1 MPLSDG
7 NADIAYKLLEHS
19 ISVFRY
25 RPGMR
30 LSPDHIS
37 SDIRIGLTPT
47 RTALHWLHR
56 DGIIDHLPGQGFFVK
71 TPSVEEIRSLYRGN
85 MIQLVGSMVVH
96 SESQDNI
103 SKKQDAQSAAA
114 PTWQGFVRQGDNDV
128 LTSMTETA
136 FNAIATLSGSDVV
149 IRAVE
154 TLNSRLYFIRLIECD
169 LIDDA
174 AGEVYALHGLL
185 KQKQYDRL
193 GDAIACYHETRID
206 NAHELADA
214 ACARA
219 LRQQA
224 A

>member
-30 LSPDHIS
+30 LSPDHVS
-37 SDIRIGLTPT
+37 GDIRIGLTPT

-56 DGIIDHLPGQGFFVK
+56 DGIIDHQPGQGFFVK
-71 TPSVEEIRSLYRGN
+71 TPSVDEIRNLYRGN
-85 MIQLVGSMVVH
+85 MIQLLGSMVVH
-96 SESQDNI
+96 NESQNN
-103 SKKQDAQSAAA
+103 KPQRRYTNRKNTAM
-114 PTWQGFVRQGDNDV
+114 WEGFAHQGDSDV
-128 LTSMTETA
+128 LASMTETV
-136 FNAIATLSGSDVV
+136 FNAISTLSGSDVV
-149 IRAVE
+149 ARAVE

-169 LIDDA
+169 LIDDV
-174 AGEVYALHGLL
+174 AGELYMLHGLL
-185 KQKQYDRL
+185 KQEEYDSL
-193 GDAIACYHETRID
+193 GETIARYHKTRID

-219 LRQQA
+219 FRQQA

>member
-37 SDIRIGLTPT
+37 GDIRIGLTPT

-56 DGIIDHLPGQGFFVK
+56 DGIIDHQPGQGFFVK
-71 TPSVEEIRSLYRGN
+71 TPSVDEIRSLYRGN
-85 MIQLVGSMVVH
+85 MIQLLGSMVVYNERQNNKPQRRDAK
-96 SESQDNI
+96 SEN
-103 SKKQDAQSAAA
+103 AT
-114 PTWQGFVRQGDNDV
+114 TWAGFVRQGDNDV
-128 LTSMTETA
+128 LASMSETV
-136 FNAIATLSGSDVV
+136 FNAISTLSGSDVV
-149 IRAVE
+149 VRAVE

-169 LIDDA
+169 LIDDV
-174 AGEVYALHGLL
+174 AGELYTLHGLL
-185 KQKQYDRL
+185 KQEQYDRL
-193 GDAIACYHETRID
+193 GDAIARYHETRVD